1 MRIAIAAGGP
11 ADPDVVWKRYIE
23 PTRWPSWSP
32 QILGVDY
39 PGQQLRED
47 TAGAVHGLFG
57 LTLPFRILAV
67 DEASRTW
74 TWRVCAPLGIEMTL
88 DHGVEPAGTGTR
100 TTLAVDGPAPVVLAY
115 VPLARV
121 ALGRLVRS

>member
-1 MRIAIAAGGP
+1 
-11 ADPDVVWKRYIE
+11 
-23 PTRWPSWSP
+23 
-32 QILGVDY
+32 
-39 PGQQLRED
+39 
-47 TAGAVHGLFG
+47 
-57 LTLPFRILAV
+57 
-67 DEASRTW
+67 
-74 TWRVCAPLGIEMTL
+74 MTL